1 VDRLRDADV
10 RAAQDFV
17 GAAEAAAF
25 ADRAQLEE
33 LLVTELRRVVPAD
46 LAVCTSGAYGGGG
59 PGWPHERMIASEPSF
74 SALRRRKPE
83 LWQVWG
89 TEHPTVQYWEKSG
102 PFCEWS
108 FAAVRF
114 SDIIGRRAYQRLPVY
129 HHFLR
134 PLGIEYELGVRLCLA
149 SGSVNLAFTRERRDF
164 SERERELL
172 ETLCPYLASLFERA
186 EMGKAR
192 AALSSAFDLTP
203 READVLAL
211 LVQGKNNAMIARML
225 FIAPGTVRK
234 HLERV
239 YAKLGVANRTEA
251 AGRAF
256 EVAGSAPSDRPALP
270 AAADWLAQL
279 GLTPRE
285 LEVLRCVAR
294 GKTNA
299 EIAVLLY
306 ISPETVRRHTHS
318 VFAKLGVRTRT
329 AAVARSFRLLAQSS

>member
-1 VDRLRDADV
+1 MDRLRDADV

-46 LAVCTSGAYGGGG
+46 MAGSTSWWSCEPPFG
-59 PGWPHERMIASEPSF
+59 PHERLIHSEPAVAAF
-74 SALRRRKPE
+74 RRREPE
-83 LWQVWG
+83 LWQVWAAQ
-89 TEHPTVQYWEKSG
+89 HPFGLYCGKE
-102 PFCEWS
+102 
-108 FAAVRF
+108 AVRF

-149 SGSVNLAFTRERRDF
+149 SEGVNLAFTRERRDF
-164 SERERELL
+164 SERERDLL
-172 ETLCPYLASLFERA
+172 ERLRPYLASLLERA

-192 AALSSAFDLTP
+192 AALSSAFDLTR

-211 LVQGKNNAMIARML
+211 LVQGKSNVMMARML

-256 EVAGSAPSDRPALP
+256 QVAAPVAGDDPVAP
-270 AAADWLAQL
+270 AAADRLSQL

-285 LEVLRCVAR
+285 LEVLRWVAP

-306 ISPETVRRHTHS
+306 ISPETVRTHLHN
-318 VFAKLGVRTRT
+318 VFSKLGVRTRT
-329 AAVARSFRLLAQSS
+329 AAVARTFQLLAHSS

>member
-1 VDRLRDADV
+1 VDQLRGADV
-10 RAAQDFV
+10 RAALGFV

-33 LLVTELRRVVPAD
+33 LLVIELRRVLPSDMAGITT
-46 LAVCTSGAYGGGG
+46 AWRWSCGPPGG
-59 PGWPHERMIASEPSF
+59 PHERLIHSEPAVAAF
-74 SALRRRKPE
+74 RRREPE

-89 TEHPTVQYWEKSG
+89 AQHPTVPARSG
-102 PFCEWS
+102 GNGGKE
-108 FAAVRF
+108 AVRF
-114 SDIIGRRAYQRLPVY
+114 SDIIDRRAYQRLPVY

-134 PLGIEYELGVRLCLA
+134 PLGIEYELGMRLCLP
-149 SGSVNLAFTRERRDF
+149 SGWPNLAFTRKRRDF

-172 ETLCPYLASLFERA
+172 EKLRPYLASLLERA
-186 EMGKAR
+186 ETGRAR
-192 AALSSAFDLTP
+192 AALSSAFDLTR
-203 READVLAL
+203 REAEVLAL
-211 LVQGKNNAMIARML
+211 LVQGKSNAMIARML

-239 YAKLGVANRTEA
+239 YAKLGVVNRTEA

-256 EVAGSAPSDRPALP
+256 EVAGPAPGGRPAVP
-270 AAADWLAQL
+270 APDRLAQL

-285 LEVLRCVAR
+285 LEVLRWVAP

-306 ISPETVRRHTHS
+306 ISPETVRRHMRN
-318 VFAKLGVRTRT
+318 VFSKLGVRTRT
-329 AAVARSFRLLAQSS
+329 AAVARTFQLFAHSI